1 MAGKRFKSGSGW
13 GRKLVALA
21 LILALVPACQF
32 SPAQFYIPLAYGITG
47 LCIALLISP
56 TATAGVVGMAV
67 GCLLGVAVYN
77 NSLKRQIM
85 EQQKTG
91 TRD

>member
-1 MAGKRFKSGSGW
+1 MGGRRFRGGGGW

-56 TATAGVVGMAV
+56 TTAAGVAGLAV

-85 EQQKTG
+85 EHQKTG

>member
-1 MAGKRFKSGSGW
+1 
-13 GRKLVALA
+13 
-21 LILALVPACQF
+21 
-32 SPAQFYIPLAYGITG
+32 
-47 LCIALLISP
+47 
-56 TATAGVVGMAV
+56 MAV